1 MFLTLPSNSSMD
13 IFPENK
19 VSDYTVH
26 LPKEINL
33 SGSWE
38 LGLSEILYPNSW
50 YNIDTNKCY
59 IFYLRGAVQFFA
71 VLPAGY
77 YQQPQYVVGQIL
89 HEMKRMFQARNKTLV
104 SEGVLTKPID
114 FLFDLTYNPQT
125 QRTTVSIEHKNGAPT
140 VEREGS
146 MQPDVTV
153 TFSDELASLLGFEKK
168 YYTEIGEYT
177 SENVANIDTVNAIYV
192 YCDVIEHRTVGHT
205 LAPLLAVLPVTGKSG
220 AYVSKRYD
228 KIQYHPVLKKTF
240 SDIHISL
247 RDDQAKRIR
256 FRKGKVIVTLHLR
269 PRKLNSL

>member
-13 IFPENK
+13 IYPENK
-19 VSDYTVH
+19 LSDYTVH

-77 YQQPQYVVGQIL
+77 YQQPQYVVRQIL
-89 HEMKRMFQARNKTLV
+89 HEMKRMFLARNKTLV

-125 QRTTVSIEHKNGAPT
+125 QRTTVSIQHKKKEHLQWNAK
-140 VEREGS
+140 
-146 MQPDVTV
+146 
-153 TFSDELASLLGFEKK
+153 
-168 YYTEIGEYT
+168 
-177 SENVANIDTVNAIYV
+177 VACN
-192 YCDVIEHRTVGHT
+192 RM
-205 LAPLLAVLPVTGKSG
+205 
-220 AYVSKRYD
+220 
-228 KIQYHPVLKKTF
+228 
-240 SDIHISL
+240 
-247 RDDQAKRIR
+247 
-256 FRKGKVIVTLHLR
+256 
-269 PRKLNSL
+269 